1 MPDCFTE
8 ATAVHTVDHD
18 RFVAEVPDGWQ
29 QGRGAF
35 GGFGVGLAVRALAAR
50 EPDRPLRALTAEL
63 PGPLTVGEAQIE
75 TRVLR
80 RGTGMTS
87 LEATVTQDDEVKVRA
102 TGLFGTARDVDVSLD
117 AEPPELTPSFDDI
130 PPIPEGALP
139 PRFIEHYELRL
150 TGTPPFTGAAEATAA
165 GWVRLR
171 VPPPVLG
178 APEVAGLVDVFWPT
192 LFSTLTAP
200 RPMATV
206 TFTLQLTEAAYDLD
220 PRRPLYFRSRG
231 IAASAGYLSELRE
244 LWTEDGRLVA
254 LNPQTFVVIK

>member
-35 GGFGVGLAVRALAAR
+35 GGYGVGLAVRALATR

-63 PGPLTVGEAQIE
+63 PGPLATGEAQIE

-80 RGTGMTS
+80 RGTGMSS
-87 LEATVTQDDEVKVRA
+87 LEATIFQGDEVKVRA
-102 TGLFGTARDVDVSLD
+102 TGLFGTRRDVDVSLE
-117 AEPPELTPSFDDI
+117 ATPPDLGPAPDDV
-130 PPIPEGALP
+130 PPIPDGALP
-139 PRFIEHYELRL
+139 PRFVQHYEIRL
-150 TGTPPFTGAAEATAA
+150 TGAPPFSGAAEATAT

-171 VPPPVLG
+171 VPPPTLG
-178 APEVAGLVDVFWPT
+178 APEVAGLVDVFWPS

-206 TFTLQLTEAAYDLD
+206 TYTLQLTEAAYDLAPD
-220 PRRPLYFRSRG
+220 RPLYFRSRG
-231 IAASAGYLSELRE
+231 IVASGGYLSELRE

>member
-18 RFVAEVPDGWQ
+18 RFIAQVPDGWQ

-35 GGFGVGLAVRALAAR
+35 GGYGVGLAIRALSTR

-63 PGPLTVGEAQIE
+63 PGPLEVGEAHLE
-75 TRVLR
+75 TRTLR
-80 RGTGMTS
+80 RGTGMSS
-87 LEATVTQDDEVKVRA
+87 LEATVTQSDEVRVRA

-117 AEPPELTPSFDDI
+117 APPPEIPPFEDI
-130 PPIPEGALP
+130 PPVPDGALP
-139 PRFIEHYELRL
+139 PRFVQHYEIRL
-150 TGTPPFTGAAEATAA
+150 AGTPPFTGAAEATAA

-171 VPPPVLG
+171 VPPPALG
-178 APEVAGLVDVFWPT
+178 AAELAGLVDVFWPT
-192 LFSTLTAP
+192 LFSTMSAP

-206 TFTLQLTEAAYDLD
+206 TYTLQLTEAARDLPPD
-220 PRRPLYFRSRG
+220 RPLYFRSRG
-231 IAASAGYLSELRE
+231 IVASAGYLAELRE
-244 LWTEDGRLVA
+244 LWTADGRLVA